1 MNKYN
6 MEILLITI
14 ICSFIFLPLLGVLII
29 LFLKKEFLEIFYKIE
44 LVFNNSNRVNL
55 SENSNNNITENNNHL
70 REIEL
75 VPMKRYVVIKNPNKE
90 ICLGVES
97 S

>member
-1 MNKYN
+1 

>member
-1 MNKYN
+1 

-44 LVFNNSNRVNL
+44 LIFNNSNRVNL
-55 SENSNNNITENNNHL
+55 SENRNNNITENNNHL

-75 VPMKRYVVIKNPNKE
+75 VPMKKYVVIKNPNKE